1 MSENVLAY
9 PPADA
14 GATNVRPRAF
24 DTILYGGLAVGALDA
39 LDALDALTFFGL
51 IRGGS
56 PLRIFQSIASG
67 LVGPAAFNGGLKT
80 ALLGLPVHFLIAF
93 IIATVYYLASLRLPV
108 LIRRAVVCG
117 LLYGVAVY
125 FVMSRIVV
133 PLSAAPTFKTSF
145 AGLLNGVIGHALLV
159 GLPVA
164 LIARRSAKRV
174 A

>member
-1 MSENVLAY
+1 MRH
-9 PPADA
+9 ADEA
-14 GATNVRPRAF
+14 VRAAQQAR
-24 DTILYGGLAVGALDA
+24 LSGHVSVGLAPTTA
-39 LDALDALTFFGL
+39 
-51 IRGGS
+51 
-56 PLRIFQSIASG
+56 
-67 LVGPAAFNGGLKT
+67 